1 MFGKFRKYRPGSIY
15 GVEIFTAVLFATEC
29 IIKNIFL
36 DTYNIFKFFDNFYKN
51 QTALTVISVAVTLLT
66 VGLLCLCN
74 CVGKKI
80 FTATEKLFEKKIREK
95 PVLGEIPDEN
105 IIKNQVSEKAER
117 TESLI
122 FLGLLVLFGV
132 LCTQFE

>member
-1 MFGKFRKYRPGSIY
+1 MWKFRKYRPGSIY

-29 IIKNIFL
+29 IIKNIFS

-51 QTALTVISVAVTLLT
+51 QTVMIFISIAISIFTVALF
-66 VGLLCLCN
+66 CLCN

-80 FTATEKLFEKKIREK
+80 FTATEKFFEKKIREK
-95 PVLGEIPDEN
+95 PVIGEVPDEN
-105 IIKNQVSEKAER
+105 LIKRQVSEKAER

>member
-1 MFGKFRKYRPGSIY
+1 MWKFRKYRPGSIY
-15 GVEIFTAVLFATEC
+15 GVEIFTAVMFAVLFV
-29 IIKNIFL
+29 INIFS
-36 DTYNIFKFFDNFYKN
+36 DTYNIFKIFDNLSEN
-51 QTALTVISVAVTLLT
+51 QTALTVISIAVTLFT

-80 FTATEKLFEKKIREK
+80 FTATEKFFEKKIREK
-95 PVLGEIPDEN
+95 PVISEVPDEN
-105 IIKNQVSEKAER
+105 LIKRQVSEKAER

-132 LCTQFE
+132 LCTQFERV